1 MKKIIAKSVGMFEL
15 FYDLVFV
22 YAISKIT
29 AMVHHPVNGG
39 IPLVTLLQFLFVV
52 IVVLQI
58 WLFQAL
64 YFNRYSQNRYFDITG
79 LLFNMFVMVYLANN
93 INTEW
98 RITFQHFNLAMVAML
113 VDLIMQYWIGTPKDE
128 ESDKKPFI
136 LILAI
141 ELLLA
146 IVGLLVGYQIGIY
159 IVIVGYICGF
169 LLPLLMYD
177 KFQAG
182 QVNFPHLVE
191 RVSLIVII
199 AFGEA
204 IVNLASYFNSET
216 PITYAV
222 LLFVSLC

>member
-1 MKKIIAKSVGMFEL
+1 
-15 FYDLVFV
+15 
-22 YAISKIT
+22 
-29 AMVHHPVNGG
+29 
-39 IPLVTLLQFLFVV
+39 
-52 IVVLQI
+52 
-58 WLFQAL
+58 
-64 YFNRYSQNRYFDITG
+64 
-79 LLFNMFVMVYLANN
+79 MFVMVYLVNN

-159 IVIVGYICGF
+159 IVIVGYICDF

-222 LLFVSLC
+222 LLFVSLCSMFAAMWIFLRKSSIIIR

>member
-1 MKKIIAKSVGMFEL
+1 M
-15 FYDLVFV
+15 
-22 YAISKIT
+22 
-29 AMVHHPVNGG
+29 
-39 IPLVTLLQFLFVV
+39 
-52 IVVLQI
+52 

-113 VDLIMQYWIGTPKDE
+113 VDLIMQYWIGTSKDE
-128 ESDKKPFI
+128 ENDKKPFI

-141 ELLLA
+141 EFLLA
-146 IVGLLVGYQIGIY
+146 IIGLLVGYQIGIC
-159 IVIVGYICGF
+159 IIIVGYICGF

-222 LLFVSLC
+222 LLFVSLCSMFAAMWIFLKKSSIIIR

>member
-1 MKKIIAKSVGMFEL
+1 M
-15 FYDLVFV
+15 
-22 YAISKIT
+22 
-29 AMVHHPVNGG
+29 
-39 IPLVTLLQFLFVV
+39 
-52 IVVLQI
+52 
-58 WLFQAL
+58 
-64 YFNRYSQNRYFDITG
+64 
-79 LLFNMFVMVYLANN
+79 
-93 INTEW
+93 
-98 RITFQHFNLAMVAML
+98 
-113 VDLIMQYWIGTPKDE
+113 
-128 ESDKKPFI
+128 
-136 LILAI
+136 AI

-222 LLFVSLC
+222 LLFVSLCSMFASYVNFSEKIINHHQVSKGFVLMYSHIALVAAILMTTVATLYLNSKAIKLTFVAWFIIALALLILIFIIGAVFTLALHQSRVVMMIILFVWNAAYAIFVGIKSSSI

>member
-1 MKKIIAKSVGMFEL
+1 
-15 FYDLVFV
+15 
-22 YAISKIT
+22 
-29 AMVHHPVNGG
+29 
-39 IPLVTLLQFLFVV
+39 
-52 IVVLQI
+52 
-58 WLFQAL
+58 
-64 YFNRYSQNRYFDITG
+64 
-79 LLFNMFVMVYLANN
+79 MFVMVYLVNN

-113 VDLIMQYWIGTPKDE
+113 VDLIMQYWIGTSKDE
-128 ESDKKPFI
+128 ENDKKPFI

-222 LLFVSLC
+222 FIVCFALLDVCSYVNFSEKIINHHQVSKGFVLMYSHIALVVAILMTTVATLYLNSKAIKLTL

>member
-1 MKKIIAKSVGMFEL
+1 M
-15 FYDLVFV
+15 
-22 YAISKIT
+22 
-29 AMVHHPVNGG
+29 
-39 IPLVTLLQFLFVV
+39 
-52 IVVLQI
+52 
-58 WLFQAL
+58 
-64 YFNRYSQNRYFDITG
+64 
-79 LLFNMFVMVYLANN
+79 
-93 INTEW
+93 
-98 RITFQHFNLAMVAML
+98 
-113 VDLIMQYWIGTPKDE
+113 
-128 ESDKKPFI
+128 
-136 LILAI
+136 ILAI

-222 LLFVSLC
+222 LLFVSLCSMFASYVNFSEKIINHHQVSKGFVLMYSHIALVAAILMTTVATLYLNSKAIKLTFVAWFIIASLALLILIFIIGAVFTLALHQSRVAMMIILFVWNAAYAIFVGIKSSSI